1 MAYCHFRLTTATY
14 SSLFSGRYCPG
25 LATAGVSKSNVQ
37 PLAIHLAIRRECRK
51 LEKFC
56 PSTPIL
62 VPNRRKTPY
71 VRRSVQPFW
80 LQGRGTSHHP
90 ECFRQTAHLR
100 RAVWLRKV

>member
-1 MAYCHFRLTTATY
+1 MAYCHFRPMAATF
-14 SSLFSGRYCPG
+14 SSLFSGCCCPG

-37 PLAIHLAIRRECRK
+37 PLAVHSAIRRACRK

-56 PSTPIL
+56 PLAPIL
-62 VPNRRKTPY
+62 FPSKRKTPY

-90 ECFRQTAHLR
+90 ECFRQTAHL
-100 RAVWLRKV
+100 